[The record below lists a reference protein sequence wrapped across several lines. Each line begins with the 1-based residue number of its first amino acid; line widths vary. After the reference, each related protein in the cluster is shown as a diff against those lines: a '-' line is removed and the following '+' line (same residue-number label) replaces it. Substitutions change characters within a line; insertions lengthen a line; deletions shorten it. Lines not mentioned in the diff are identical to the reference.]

1 MVGCRATAEDLVQ
14 ETMLRVHQHIG
25 SYRERGS
32 FQAWVYRIAT
42 NAALTELRRR
52 RYRHAD
58 ALGPEALAAP
68 DTAQPDPGE
77 QLDRRKREQA
87 VDAALGALP
96 DEQRVVILLR
106 VRMGL
111 RIAEIAGVVGVPEG
125 TIKSR
130 LHHAVRKLRECANPD
145 TTPGEAGESH
155 DGVL

>member
-1 MVGCRATAEDLVQ
+1 MVGCHATAEDLVQ

-25 SYRERGS
+25 SYREGGS
-32 FQAWVYRIAT
+32 FRAWVYRIAT
-42 NAALTELRRR
+42 NAALSELRRR
-52 RYRHAD
+52 RYRRAD
-58 ALGPEALAAP
+58 ALGSEALAAP
-68 DTAQPDPGE
+68 DRAVADPGD
-77 QLDRRKREQA
+77 QMDRRRREQT

-111 RIAEIAGVVGVPEG
+111 RIAEIAAVVGVPEG

-145 TTPGEAGESH
+145 TAPGEAEESH